1 MAEYGSAMNVR
12 LMPRV
17 RRSDVAANVQPWAR
31 GGEESWLRTLSFDLV
46 SHDTSICWRR
56 MEMVPEMQSTH
67 GKRHIRPGRAMVWK
81 APKRSMILTVPDEV
95 VMQQQHDM
103 VTLGFFDSE
112 L

>member
-1 MAEYGSAMNVR
+1 MVQHGSAMNVR
-12 LMPRV
+12 LMPQV
-17 RRSDVAANVQPWAR
+17 RLRGVAVNVQPLAK
-31 GGEESWLRTLSFDLV
+31 GGEELWLRTLSFDLV

-56 MEMVPEMQSTH
+56 MEMVPEMQSMH
-67 GKRHIRPGRAMVWK
+67 GMMHIRPGRAMVWK

-103 VTLGFFDSE
+103 VTLGCFDSE